1 MCDGPVPA
9 RGADDLPRGADDLVR
24 GADGGPRTVH
34 ELQVTGPGHLAWVP
48 TPVPALADGSF
59 RLDSVVAGVSAG
71 TELTFVRGTNPTLG
85 RRFDPELG
93 LFGPAAQADATDPD
107 ATGPDA
113 AGPYPVGH
121 LGYMQVGRV
130 TVTRSTHVGVG
141 DLVAATYGQSSGHDL
156 DPLRERFVVLP
167 AGMDPLLGIH
177 AAHMGPICA
186 NGLLH
191 AAADL
196 LGPPVPDLGGG
207 VRGRRV
213 LVTGAGV
220 VGLLTALFADHLG
233 AAEVVVA
240 DPTPARRDAA
250 AGLGLATVDPDAVD
264 LGEWAARR
272 WRHGAGDR
280 GADVVF
286 QCRGRTASLHDALR
300 ALRPQGTVVDLALY
314 PGGAADL
321 RLGEEFHH
329 NGLRIVCAQ
338 IGRVPRGTAH
348 LWDRE
353 RLSAAT
359 LDLLAAR
366 GAAVLHHLVTD
377 VVPAAGAPAFY
388 ADLVAGRRR
397 TLQAVLRWPA

>member
-1 MCDGPVPA
+1 MSDGPVPA
-9 RGADDLPRGADDLVR
+9 RGADGLPS

-34 ELQVTGPGHLAWVP
+34 ELQVTGPGLLAWVP
-48 TPVPALADGSF
+48 TPVPALADGAF

-93 LFGPAAQADATDPD
+93 LFGPGTPEAEVSRAEVSRADAPHADATD
-107 ATGPDA
+107 
-113 AGPYPVGH
+113 PYPVGH

-130 TVTRSTHVGVG
+130 TVTRSPHVRVG

-167 AGMDPLLGIH
+167 AGMDPVLGTY

-250 AGLGLATVDPDAVD
+250 AGLGLGTVDPHAVD
-264 LGEWAARR
+264 LGEWASRR

-286 QCRGRTASLHDALR
+286 QCRGRTASLHAALR

-366 GAAVLHHLVTD
+366 GGAVLDHLVTD
-377 VVPAAGAPAFY
+377 VVPAAEAPAFY
-388 ADLVAGRRR
+388 ADLAAGRRR
-397 TLQAVLRWPA
+397 TLQAVLAWPA

>member
-1 MCDGPVPA
+1 MSDRPDPA
-9 RGADDLPRGADDLVR
+9 
-24 GADGGPRTVH
+24 GGPRTVQ
-34 ELQVTGPGHLAWVP
+34 ELQVVGPGRLAWVP
-48 TPVPALADGSF
+48 RRTPGLADGAF

-71 TELTFVRGTNPTLG
+71 TELTFVKGTNPG
-85 RRFDPELG
+85 VRRTFDPELG
-93 LFGPAAQADATDPD
+93 LFGPVDGTDPHARPETHLD
-107 ATGPDA
+107 PPDGD

-130 TVTRSTHVGVG
+130 TVTRSPQVGVG

-167 AGMDPLLGIH
+167 PGTDPLLGIYV
-177 AAHMGPICA
+177 AHMGPICA

-220 VGLLTALFADHLG
+220 VGLVTALFADHLG

-240 DPTPARRDAA
+240 DPTPTRREVA
-250 AGLGLATVDPDAVD
+250 AGLGLATVDPGSVD

-272 WRHGAGDR
+272 WRHGAADR

-286 QCRGRTASLHDALR
+286 QCRGRTSSLRDALR
-300 ALRPQGTVVDLALY
+300 ALRPQGTVVDLAMY
-314 PGGAADL
+314 PGGAPEV

-359 LDLLAAR
+359 VELLAAR
-366 GAAVLHHLVTD
+366 GAAVLGHLVTD
-377 VVPAAGAPAFY
+377 VVPAADAPELY
-388 ADLVAGRRR
+388 ADLAAGRRR
-397 TLQAVLRWPA
+397 TLQAVLRWPT